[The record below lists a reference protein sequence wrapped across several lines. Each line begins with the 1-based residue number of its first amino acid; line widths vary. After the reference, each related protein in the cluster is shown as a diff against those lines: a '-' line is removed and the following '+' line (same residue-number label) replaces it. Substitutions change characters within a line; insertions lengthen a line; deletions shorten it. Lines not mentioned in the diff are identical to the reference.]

1 MWARRARR
9 AHRAR
14 RARGH
19 VEHVGHLG
27 PLGTPFSRL
36 NLNEHG
42 FQKQSFT
49 NVLYNRC
56 SEKFTKIH
64 IKAPYRPI
72 TMLK

>member
-1 MWARRARR
+1 MGTKFPFFNFLVCKIYFGMWARRARR

-49 NVLYNRC
+49 NVL
-56 SEKFTKIH
+56 
-64 IKAPYRPI
+64 
-72 TMLK
+72 